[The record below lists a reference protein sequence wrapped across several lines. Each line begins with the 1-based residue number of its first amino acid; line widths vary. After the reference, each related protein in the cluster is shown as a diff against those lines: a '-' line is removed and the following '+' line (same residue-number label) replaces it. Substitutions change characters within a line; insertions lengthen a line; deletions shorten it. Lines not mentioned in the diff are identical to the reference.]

1 MGGYMKM
8 LLTILAAACLAT
20 TLNPAS
26 AAETVLVSELD
37 LEKIQQGWGKPQADR
52 AVANNR
58 ITIGGQVFDHGIGTH
73 AGSLFVIDL
82 NGGSERFTAS
92 VGIDDETGGQGSV
105 EFSVIGDR
113 KILWKSGIMK
123 GGQPPQKVD
132 LDVKGV
138 RILMLRVGDAGDGM
152 DSDHAD
158 WADAK
163 LEVTGE
169 KPQAIT
175 MQLPQEK
182 GQILT
187 PRPGDTPR
195 ITGPR
200 IFGVRPDSPFLFR
213 VTATGRRP
221 MKFDAKGLPSGLK
234 IDKATGQITGSITR
248 AGEYPVTL
256 SARNASGKAQ
266 RAFKIVVGD
275 RIALTPPMGWNS
287 WNCWAGSVDSDKVL
301 RSALAM
307 FTSGLANHGW
317 TYINIDDT
325 WQGKRSGPYKAL
337 QGNKKF
343 PDMKK
348 LCDQI
353 HSLGLK
359 VGIYSTPWITSYAG
373 FPGGSSNNRDGAWQ
387 DPQDSGK
394 WVHGKYRFHENDARQ
409 WADWGIDYLKYD
421 WHVLDVPHVS
431 DMATALRWCGRDI
444 IYSLSNSAPID
455 HASDWARLANCWR
468 TTGDITD
475 TWESMNGIG
484 FSQDKW
490 KDFAGPGHWNDPD
503 MLIVGHVGWGSNLHP
518 TKLSPDEQY
527 THITLWCLLSAP
539 LLIGCDLEKLDDFT
553 LNLLTNDEV
562 LDVNQDPLGRQAGRI
577 SVAGD
582 LEVWAKDLED
592 GSKAVGLFN
601 RGLLDSSVTV
611 NWQNLGISGKHA
623 VRDLWRQKNLG
634 EFIDQFTA
642 PVPPHGAAMIRIL
655 P

>member
-1 MGGYMKM
+1 M
-8 LLTILAAACLAT
+8 LLIAACSAAALIST
-20 TLNPAS
+20 S
-26 AAETVLVSELD
+26 FAETIQVSSLD
-37 LEKIQQGWGKPQADR
+37 LEKIQQGWGKPQSDR
-52 AVANNR
+52 AVANNK
-58 ITIGGQVFDHGIGTH
+58 ITIGGQSFDHGIGTH
-73 AGSLFVIDL
+73 AGSMLVIDL
-82 NGGSERFTAS
+82 REGSEKFSAS
-92 VGIDDETGGQGSV
+92 VGIDDETEGKGSV

-138 RILMLRVGDAGDGM
+138 KMLMLRVGDAGDGT

-169 KPQAIT
+169 KPQT
-175 MQLPQEK
+175 MTLQLQREE
-182 GQILT
+182 GLILT
-187 PRPGDTPR
+187 PKPGNTPR
-195 ITGPR
+195 ITGPK
-200 IFGVRPDSPFLFR
+200 IFGTRPDSPFLFR
-213 VTATGRRP
+213 VTATGQRP
-221 MKFDAKGLPSGLK
+221 MKFSAKGLPSGLA
-234 IDKATGQITGSITR
+234 IDRTTGQITGSITK
-248 AGEYPVTL
+248 AGKYPVTL
-256 SARNASGKAQ
+256 SVQNAAGKTQ
-266 RAFKIVVGD
+266 RIFKIVVGD

-287 WNCWAGSVDSDKVL
+287 WNCWAGSVDADKVL
-301 RSALAM
+301 RSAQAM
-307 FTSGLANHGW
+307 IASGLADHGW

-325 WQGKRSGPYKAL
+325 WQGKRTGPFKSL
-337 QGNKKF
+337 QGNEKF

-353 HSLGLK
+353 HSMGLK

-373 FPGGSSNNRDGAWQ
+373 FPGGSSNSEKGDWK

-394 WVHGKYRFHENDARQ
+394 WVHGKYRFHENDAHQ
-409 WADWGIDYLKYD
+409 WAEWGIDYLKYD

-444 IYSLSNSAPID
+444 IYSLSNSAPFD
-455 HASDWARLANCWR
+455 HAGDWARLANCWR

-490 KDFAGPGHWNDPD
+490 RNFAGPGHWNDPD
-503 MLIVGHVGWGSNLHP
+503 MLIVGHVGWGANLHP
-518 TKLSPDEQY
+518 TKLSPNEQY

-553 LNLLTNDEV
+553 LSLLSNDEV
-562 LDVNQDPLGRQAGRI
+562 LDVNQDPLGKQAGRI
-577 SVAGD
+577 SVTDD

-592 GSKAVGLFN
+592 GSKAVGMFN
-601 RGLLDSSVTV
+601 RGLLDSSITV
-611 NWQNLGISGKHA
+611 KWSDLGISGRHT
-623 VRDLWRQKNLG
+623 VRDLWQQKDLG
-634 EFIDQFTA
+634 EFTDQFTTQ
-642 PVPPHGAAMIRIL
+642 VPSHGAAMIRIISKK
-655 P
+655 